1 MSPDH
6 HELLTSPRSLRTRPT
21 PLRPNSPSSARL
33 FKTFMLDRSMIHSQP
48 VKATIPMRYRQF
60 QVLRHPLLNLVLLH
74 RPARRPVL
82 LVPIVPVRK
91 SGPSIPSPTTTMML
105 PKMPILSE
113 VRILRFCKH
122 SLSYFMSSHH
132 HYSPKTACY
141 GVIRAVDD

>member
-6 HELLTSPRSLRTRPT
+6 HELLTLPRSLKTQPT
-21 PLRPNSPSSARL
+21 PLRPNSPSSTRL
-33 FKTFMLDRSMIHSQP
+33 FKTSMLDRSMIHSQP

-60 QVLRHPLLNLVLLH
+60 RVLRHLLLNHVLLH
-74 RPARRPVL
+74 RPACRPVL
-82 LVPIVPVRK
+82 PIVPVRK
-91 SGPSIPSPTTTMML
+91 SGPSIPSSTTTMML

-132 HYSPKTACY
+132 RYSPKTACY

>member
-33 FKTFMLDRSMIHSQP
+33 FKTSMLDRSMTHSQP
-48 VKATIPMRYRQF
+48 VKATIPMRYQQF
-60 QVLRHPLLNLVLLH
+60 QVLRYPLLNHVLLH
-74 RPARRPVL
+74 HPASRPVL
-82 LVPIVPVRK
+82 PIVPVRK
-91 SGPSIPSPTTTMML
+91 SGPFIPSPTMTMMP

-122 SLSYFMSSHH
+122 FLSYFLSSHH